1 MDTSQGTEKSWTGT
15 PLDKREDMDPYG
27 IREVVIEFGNGDEDV
42 FRARQREEFA
52 SYELHMMAAYIDAM
66 AHSIRKGQKR

>member
-1 MDTSQGTEKSWTGT
+1 METSEREWTGT
-15 PLDKREDMDPYG
+15 PLAKRGDMDPYG
-27 IREVVIEFGNGDEDV
+27 VREVVIEFENGDEDV
-42 FRARQREEFA
+42 FRARQRDEFA

>member
-1 MDTSQGTEKSWTGT
+1 
-15 PLDKREDMDPYG
+15 MDPYG
-27 IREVVIEFGNGDEDV
+27 VREVVIEFGNGDEDV

-52 SYELHMMAAYIDAM
+52 SYELHMMAAYIDSM

>member
-1 MDTSQGTEKSWTGT
+1 METSEREWTGT
-15 PLDKREDMDPYG
+15 ALDLRDDMDPNG
-27 IREVVIEFGNGDEDV
+27 VLEVVIEFGNGDTDV

-52 SYELHMMAAYIDAM
+52 SYELHMMAAYIDSM

>member
-1 MDTSQGTEKSWTGT
+1 MDTSEREWTGT
-15 PLDKREDMDPYG
+15 PLDKRDDMDPRG
-27 IREVVIEFGNGDEDV
+27 IREVVIEFGNGDTDV

-52 SYELHMMAAYIDAM
+52 SYELHMMAAYVDAM

>member
-1 MDTSQGTEKSWTGT
+1 MDTSEREWTGT
-15 PLDKREDMDPYG
+15 PLDKRNDMDPRG
-27 IREVVIEFGNGDEDV
+27 IREVVIEFGNGDTDV

-52 SYELHMMAAYIDAM
+52 SYELHMMAAYVDAM

>member
-1 MDTSQGTEKSWTGT
+1 MDTSEREWTGT

-27 IREVVIEFGNGDEDV
+27 IREVVIEFGNGDTDV

-52 SYELHMMAAYIDAM
+52 SYELHMMSAYIDAM